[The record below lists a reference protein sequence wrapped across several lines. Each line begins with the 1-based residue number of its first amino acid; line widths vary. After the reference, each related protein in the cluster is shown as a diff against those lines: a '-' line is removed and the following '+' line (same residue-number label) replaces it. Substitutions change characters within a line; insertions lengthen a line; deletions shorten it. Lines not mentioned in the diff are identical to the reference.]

1 LSSAYRASAGLNYK
15 FGLDVK
21 PDDVSEKNIKD
32 TPVIVKHPETNK
44 IPNQITAADL
54 EQQLVI
60 KIEIG
65 EIKDVRLQLAC
76 FEANSAELSAA
87 AKQNIKAIAKAAQ
100 KNGYTRIVLE
110 GHSDSVEERQNSLQ
124 LSKDRV
130 DAAFREFVLNGISP
144 FTIES
149 AGFGYKSP
157 VSDNNTEEGKKRNR
171 VVNIFIE

>member
-1 LSSAYRASAGLNYK
+1 
-15 FGLDVK
+15 VK

-32 TPVIVKHPETNK
+32 TSVIVKPHESNK
-44 IPNQITAADL
+44 IPDQITVNNL

-60 KIEIG
+60 KIELG
-65 EIKDVRLQLAC
+65 EIKDVRLQLAS
-76 FEANSAELSAA
+76 FEVNSAELSAA

-110 GHSDSVEERQNSLQ
+110 GHADSVEERQNSLQ

-130 DAAFREFVLNGISP
+130 DAVFREFILNGISTW
-144 FTIES
+144 TIES

-157 VSDNNTEEGKKRNR
+157 VSDNDTEEGKKRNR